1 MPCENGALGSAH
13 PLYDRTPPALPACDR
28 GCHKSKHTALK
39 FISGMTD
46 KSSFVGLNVGGRI
59 FLTSH
64 STLTRDSNSML
75 TRMFNETLPPSC
87 QDKDGHYI
95 IDRDGDT
102 FKYILNYLRDGSC
115 VFPVNYNTRAELLR
129 EADYYQ
135 VDSKVFLLSPQH
147 FKTDSNFY
155 PQQLAGLSRQ
165 LRRATNDLSS
175 TSSSA
180 AAALLVPDASS
191 QKLMV
196 LESLRSEAGI
206 ENIAAAERALLAV
219 AYGTDDECVMAKAA
233 LAAKYQHMNSGVLNC
248 SPFAEDTKVVAM
260 EASHRV
266 IALSLEAT
274 GDVSNYPLL
283 EEDYAAHGAHCTG
296 HEFAKFVWRYQQV
309 LQHDMLLLDYHVTV
323 EKGTQTFEERNC
335 GVFWVTISLDVH
347 PPSPKRKLIRSVWSQ
362 DDEVETYA
370 HADGLDAAV

>member
-1 MPCENGALGSAH
+1 MQGGIGARRCPGALSSAH
-13 PLYDRTPPALPACDR
+13 SVHSPLCDRTPSTLPACDR
-28 GCHKSKHTALK
+28 GPHKSKHIAAE

-46 KSSFVGLNVGGRI
+46 KSNFVGLNVGGRI

-64 STLTRDSNSML
+64 STLTRDPNSML
-75 TRMFNETLPPSC
+75 ARMFTETIPPSC
-87 QDKDGHYI
+87 QDKNGHYI

-115 VFPVNYNTRAELLR
+115 VFPVNYYTRAELLR

-135 VDSKVFLLSPQH
+135 
-147 FKTDSNFY
+147 
-155 PQQLAGLSRQ
+155 LAGLSQQ
-165 LRRATNDLSS
+165 LRRTTTDLNS

-219 AYGTDDECVMAKAA
+219 AYGTDDVCVMAKAA
-233 LAAKYQHMNSGVLNC
+233 LAAKYEHMNSRVLNC
-248 SPFAEDTKVVAM
+248 FPFAEDTKVVAM
-260 EASHRV
+260 EASQRV

-309 LQHDMLLLDYHVTV
+309 LQHDMLLLDYIVTV
-323 EKGTQTFEERNC
+323 EKGMQTFEQRNC
-335 GVFWVTISLDVH
+335 GVFWVTISLDVD
-347 PPSPKRKLIRSVWSQ
+347 PPSPKRKHSRPVWSQ
-362 DDEVETYA
+362 DDEFEMHA